1 VGKNFGGLP
10 LGGLKSVTVRW
21 FEYIHEAC
29 TNLVQ
34 TAEYKPIL
42 EEVEKILG
50 EAGLD
55 EDDIKNGVAAGG
67 AGQAGQNRNRR

>member
-1 VGKNFGGLP
+1 VYQF
-10 LGGLKSVTVRW
+10 
-21 FEYIHEAC
+21 A
-29 TNLVQ
+29 Q

-67 AGQAGQNRNRR
+67 VGQAGQNRNRR